1 MKEVTVTE
9 LARSLSDYI
18 NRATYRQEEFLITRG
33 NKAVAT
39 LSPVATGVKVAD
51 LKQVLGGLPNLKPTD
66 VDQFESDLKD
76 IRQDQNEPVL
86 DKWE

>member
-9 LARSLSDYI
+9 LSRSLSDYL

-33 NKAVAT
+33 GKAVAA

-51 LKQVLGGLPNLKPTD
+51 LKDVLSGLPNLASSD
-66 VDQFESDLKD
+66 VDQFESDLNE
-76 IRQDQNEPVL
+76 IRKDQNEPVL